1 MEYSDNEILK
11 AIKNQQDDK
20 VLNNLYGSV
29 LPKVKRYICSNSG
42 NEEEAYDIFQDAVL
56 IFYKQVALN
65 KFNDAFKIE
74 NFLFSISKNLW
85 INYIKRKQK
94 MVTTDFHEF
103 DTEVPDN
110 VLDDILTN
118 EKLALAKK
126 VFHSLDEKCKEL
138 LNYIFYQDLSMQDI
152 CERMNFQSISA
163 AKMQNYRCKK
173 KLAELIQKNKTLV
186 DVLK

>member
-1 MEYSDNEILK
+1 
-11 AIKNQQDDK
+11 
-20 VLNNLYGSV
+20 
-29 LPKVKRYICSNSG
+29 
-42 NEEEAYDIFQDAVL
+42 
-56 IFYKQVALN
+56 
-65 KFNDAFKIE
+65 
-74 NFLFSISKNLW
+74 
-85 INYIKRKQK
+85 

-118 EKLALAKK
+118 EKLKLAKK

-138 LNYIFYQDLSMQDI
+138 LNYIFYKDLSMQDI

>member
-11 AIKNQQDDK
+11 AIKTQQDDK
-20 VLNNLYGSV
+20 VLNNLYGCV
-29 LPKVKRYICSNSG
+29 LPKVKRYICSNNG

-65 KFNDAFKIE
+65 KFNSEFKIE

-85 INYIKRKQK
+85 INYVKRKQK
-94 MVTTDFHEF
+94 MVTTDFQGF
-103 DTEVPDN
+103 DTENSEN
-110 VLDDILTN
+110 VLNDILSN
-118 EKLALAKK
+118 EKLALAQK

-138 LNYIFYQDLSMQDI
+138 LNYVFYQELSMEDI

-163 AKMQNYRCKK
+163 AKMQNSFP
-173 KLAELIQKNKTLV
+173 
-186 DVLK
+186 